1 MHILCYSYQCGFN
14 SHQPTNPPTHQP
26 TNPPTHQ
33 PTNPPTHQP
42 TNHDWAAQ

>member
-1 MHILCYSYQCGFN
+1 MFYVIHTNVDLT
-14 SHQPTNPPTHQP
+14 PTNPPTHQP

>member
-1 MHILCYSYQCGFN
+1 MDLT
-14 SHQPTNPPTHQP
+14 PTNPPTHQP

-42 TNHDWAAQ
+42 TNHDWAAQETNIN

>member
-1 MHILCYSYQCGFN
+1 M
-14 SHQPTNPPTHQP
+14 NPPTHQP

-42 TNHDWAAQ
+42 TNHDWAAQETNIN

>member
-1 MHILCYSYQCGFN
+1 MLCYSYQCGFN

-33 PTNPPTHQP
+33 PTN
-42 TNHDWAAQ
+42 HDWAAQETNIN